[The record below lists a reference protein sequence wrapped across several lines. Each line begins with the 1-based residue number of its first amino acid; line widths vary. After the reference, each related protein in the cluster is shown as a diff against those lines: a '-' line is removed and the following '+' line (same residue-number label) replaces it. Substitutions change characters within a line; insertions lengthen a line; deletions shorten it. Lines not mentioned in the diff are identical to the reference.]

1 MSSSVLLGGDKF
13 DSVFDRGSFGAVD
26 KEDRERYA
34 KYAMLLKLVLPVAKP
49 SGLRKVEVVVGKAG
63 FSCVP

>member
-1 MSSSVLLGGDKF
+1 MSSSVLLGGEKF

-34 KYAMLLKLVLPVAKP
+34 KYAIKIIFA
-49 SGLRKVEVVVGKAG
+49 GGEAVG
-63 FSCVP
+63 S